1 MAEVVVRVME
11 MVVEAFAEAVMEVEK
26 AEAVKAMSM
35 VVVTAVEM
43 VIKMAAEAMTEA
55 AKA

>member
-1 MAEVVVRVME
+1 ME
-11 MVVEAFAEAVMEVEK
+11 MVVEAIAEAVMEVEK

-35 VVVTAVEM
+35 VVVTAVVM
-43 VIKMAAEAMTEA
+43 VIKMAAEAMTET

>member
-1 MAEVVVRVME
+1 M
-11 MVVEAFAEAVMEVEK
+11 AVMAVEK

-35 VVVTAVEM
+35 VVVTAVEI
-43 VIKMAAEAMTEA
+43 VIKMATEAMTEA

>member
-1 MAEVVVRVME
+1 MA
-11 MVVEAFAEAVMEVEK
+11 VEK

-43 VIKMAAEAMTEA
+43 VIKMAVEAMTEA
-55 AKA
+55 ANA